1 MDEAARRE
9 GLSAQGLPENGRF
22 VRVPARENGRFCA
35 PFGRVRRPLPGRRKH
50 HGLAGQRRF
59 LPRGKKSFQIRLTS
73 PMKHAINFIESLR
86 AARSRMEG
94 KAMVFERIREI
105 MCEQLDLEE
114 DSVTMES
121 DIMEDFEAD
130 SLDLVDLVMSL
141 EDEFNMEVPD
151 DQIENFR
158 TVGDVVRYIE
168 ENS

>member
-1 MDEAARRE
+1 
-9 GLSAQGLPENGRF
+9 
-22 VRVPARENGRFCA
+22 
-35 PFGRVRRPLPGRRKH
+35 
-50 HGLAGQRRF
+50 
-59 LPRGKKSFQIRLTS
+59 
-73 PMKHAINFIESLR
+73 
-86 AARSRMEG
+86 
-94 KAMVFERIREI
+94 MVFERIREI

-158 TVGDVVRYIE
+158 TVGDVVRSIE